1 MNILLIGNIC
11 SGKSTVTKEMIKQIG
26 HPTFTY
32 AIDKIRNEIGNGKFS
47 GEFKAWSH
55 FLMKLEDYSDK
66 SIYTDNR
73 NGIFECSGT
82 GRNCWYVQ
90 QILETSLV
98 PWHIIYCSAP
108 REVLLKRFEK
118 RGVNVIIPY
127 KLDGIESS
135 VDYMSEQLRDK
146 YTSNYWKRPQ
156 YIIDT
161 TKDISVEVKRVLEKI
176 KNEHGI

>member
-82 GRNCWYVQ
+82 GRNCWYVVEPYLNDLK
-90 QILETSLV
+90 ILGYK
-98 PWHIIYCSAP
+98 I
-108 REVLLKRFEK
+108 
-118 RGVNVIIPY
+118 RG
-127 KLDGIESS
+127 
-135 VDYMSEQLRDK
+135 
-146 YTSNYWKRPQ
+146 WKRNQ
-156 YIIDT
+156 
-161 TKDISVEVKRVLEKI
+161 VEI
-176 KNEHGI
+176 QWMNP